1 MHVLLVEDEEDIRT
15 MYAEQL
21 TIAGF
26 DVTVACDGLEAV
38 AKVSTESPDLVLL
51 DIILPELDGLDVLRK
66 IKADNKTKNIPVIM
80 MSNLNQDNQKSDAEK
95 LGATAF
101 YVKSSLTPS
110 EMIKRINETVD
121 RKNI

>member
-1 MHVLLVEDEEDIRT
+1 MHVLLVEDEEDIRA

-51 DIILPELDGLDVLRK
+51 DIILPELDGLDVLRR
-66 IKADNKTKNIPVIM
+66 IKADNKTSNIPVII
-80 MSNLNQDNQKSDAEK
+80 MSNLNQDNQKADAEK

-110 EMIKRINETVD
+110 EMIKRLNEIVD
-121 RKNI
+121 RKNN